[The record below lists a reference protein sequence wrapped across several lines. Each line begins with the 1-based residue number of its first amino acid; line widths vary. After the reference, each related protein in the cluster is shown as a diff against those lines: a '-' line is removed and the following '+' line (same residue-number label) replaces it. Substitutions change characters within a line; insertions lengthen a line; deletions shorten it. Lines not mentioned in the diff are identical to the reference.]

1 MKILQ
6 KLPYKL
12 KTALPILALA
22 GASMVPVSCSDDD
35 EKDLKHD
42 VELEWFNM
50 YYDEISTHN
59 IKRQLDDPLV
69 NMVYLKY
76 VNKGYPFTVGS
87 IHDGLIQYLDG
98 LISIDPTHV
107 RGRGN
112 FQWPAGKCQKE
123 DSLWLVSKGWTVNT
137 PPAQNQR

>member
-42 VELEWFNM
+42 VELEWFRG
-50 YYDEISTHN
+50 YYDEIGTHN
-59 IKRQLDDPLV
+59 IQRQLDDPLV

-76 VNKGYPFTVGS
+76 VNKGYTFPVDA
-87 IHDGLIQYLDG
+87 IHPVLIPYLDG
-98 LISIDPTHV
+98 LMSANPARI

-112 FQWPAGKCQKE
+112 FQWPVGECPKE

>member
-42 VELEWFNM
+42 VELEWFRG
-50 YYDEISTHN
+50 YYDEIGTHN
-59 IKRQLDDPLV
+59 IQRQLDDPLV

-76 VNKGYPFTVGS
+76 VNKGYTFPVDAIRPT
-87 IHDGLIQYLDG
+87 LIPYLDG
-98 LISIDPTHV
+98 LMSANPARI